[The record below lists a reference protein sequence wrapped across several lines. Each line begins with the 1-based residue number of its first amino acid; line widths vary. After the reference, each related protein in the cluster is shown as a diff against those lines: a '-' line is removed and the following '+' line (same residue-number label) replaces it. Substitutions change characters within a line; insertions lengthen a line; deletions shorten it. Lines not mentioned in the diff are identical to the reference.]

1 MLLVELAII
10 IIRFTILVLISI
22 INEVGL
28 VELSMKF
35 KS

>member
-1 MLLVELAII
+1 MLLVELVII

-35 KS
+35 RS